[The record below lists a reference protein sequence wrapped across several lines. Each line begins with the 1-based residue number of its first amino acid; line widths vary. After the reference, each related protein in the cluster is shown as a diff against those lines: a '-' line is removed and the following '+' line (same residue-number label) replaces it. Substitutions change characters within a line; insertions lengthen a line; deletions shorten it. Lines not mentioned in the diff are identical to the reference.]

1 MKIVLG
7 MNNVVTTVLALELG
21 ANSCVLTYIHP
32 LIFSHLK
39 VTLRPLAGLDQGLD
53 LGMFHNPRIDHM
65 ISRKP
70 KSIVTKDAW
79 LPQLVIPLFHAL

>member
-1 MKIVLG
+1 M
-7 MNNVVTTVLALELG
+7 TVLAVTNVIPAVLNLALG
-21 ANSCVLTYIHP
+21 QNSCVLTYIHT
-32 LIFSHLK
+32 LIFSHFK

-53 LGMFHNPRIDHM
+53 LGMFHNPRVDHM

-70 KSIVTKDAW
+70 KSIVTKDTW